1 MKNLEEE
8 QRKMHERV
16 AGSKPKRPATKRNA
30 NAANVGFSQPADLN
44 ALRKRIADL
53 EAENASLKLQLVKLG
68 DQPKQLQRESD
79 LGDRERR
86 HLFMKYSN
94 VRRY

>member
-8 QRKMHERV
+8 QRKMRERM
-16 AGSKPKRPATKRNA
+16 AGSKPERTATKRSA
-30 NAANVGFSQPADLN
+30 NSGNVGFSRPADLK

-53 EAENASLKLQLVKLG
+53 EAENASLKLQLARL
-68 DQPKQLQRESD
+68 DSQPQRPPSESD
-79 LGDRERR
+79 LSDRERR

>member
-8 QRKMHERV
+8 QRKMRERMG
-16 AGSKPKRPATKRNA
+16 GSKPKRQATMRSA
-30 NAANVGFSQPADLN
+30 TAAKVGFSQPADLN

-53 EAENASLKLQLVKLG
+53 EAENASLKLQLAKLG
-68 DQPKQLQRESD
+68 DQPKRLQSESD
-79 LGDRERR
+79 LIDRERR

>member
-8 QRKMHERV
+8 QRKMRDRMR
-16 AGSKPKRPATKRNA
+16 AARATKAPIESRPHMESWEA
-30 NAANVGFSQPADLN
+30 KDVQSLLKRMAA
-44 ALRKRIADL
+44 L
-53 EAENASLKLQLVKLG
+53 EAENISLKHQLVALHG
-68 DQPKQLQRESD
+68 QPRSQERSLELSEN
-79 LGDRERR
+79 ERR

>member
-8 QRKMHERV
+8 QRKMRERMR
-16 AGSKPKRPATKRNA
+16 AAKPKKTPMGRGSQRNSSET
-30 NAANVGFSQPADLN
+30 NEIE
-44 ALRKRIADL
+44 ALLKKIETL
-53 EAENASLKLQLVKLG
+53 EAENASLRHQLSVFRDHPRSQERSANLS
-68 DQPKQLQRESD
+68 ES
-79 LGDRERR
+79 ERR

>member
-8 QRKMHERV
+8 QRKMRERMG
-16 AGSKPKRPATKRNA
+16 ATMLKRAKVKRSVLA
-30 NAANVGFSQPADLN
+30 RKEEVTDAK
-44 ALRKRIADL
+44 ALLKRIEVL
-53 EAENASLKLQLVKLG
+53 ESENARLKSEIAELRGLPPARLQAYEA
-68 DQPKQLQRESD
+68 DE
-79 LGDRERR
+79 RERR

>member
-8 QRKMHERV
+8 QRKMRERM
-16 AGSKPKRPATKRNA
+16 AGSKPKPAAIKRTVKSKEA
-30 NAANVGFSQPADLN
+30 RLSPPTDLK
-44 ALRKRIADL
+44 ALQNRIVAL
-53 EAENASLKLQLVKLG
+53 EAENASLRLQLARLG
-68 DQPKQLQRESD
+68 NHPRQQPSSSD
-79 LGDRERR
+79 LSDSERR

>member
-8 QRKMHERV
+8 QRKMRERM
-16 AGSKPKRPATKRNA
+16 AGSKSKQSAIKRSA
-30 NAANVGFSQPADLN
+30 NAKNVRYSQPSDLY
-44 ALRKRIADL
+44 ALRNRIADL
-53 EAENASLKLQLVKLG
+53 EAENASLKLQIAGLR
-68 DQPKQLQRESD
+68 DQSRRQPSEFD
-79 LGDRERR
+79 LSDRERR